1 MSMRGITR
9 SFGAVLA
16 ILAVGTVVPA
26 GRAGAAEPAVAL
38 EGSTHVL
45 TFTSP
50 PVYDVSEND
59 SSSNGSINNVTLV
72 DQDQKG
78 NIDGVIVDQGS
89 SITLTTNL
97 TGTIRRS
104 GDKTV
109 LKVKEQGTGDLG
121 NGDTMISRGTKRSVV
136 TQTWGGA
143 TIHSDIKIKTCS
155 FFKKPLSDKYS
166 KVCAGNAF
174 SHDGPYSRSGDWTV
188 RLDLE
193 QSASGELFGFGK
205 IITNVHSAEF
215 LRETDVIISG
225 QAKDE
230 GLAKI
235 KLSPL
240 FEGGDGP
247 VTIVAQLNG
256 AGDTTSHPAVLF
268 VMSVKGKLLGQKF
281 SEVFKEEL

>member
-1 MSMRGITR
+1 MGSTQR
-9 SFGAVLA
+9 SLGAVVA
-16 ILAVGTVVPA
+16 ILAMGTALTA
-26 GRAGAAEPAVAL
+26 GRAGAAEPDVDL

-50 PVYDVSEND
+50 PVYDVSEN
-59 SSSNGSINNVTLV
+59 SSSSAGSINNVTLV
-72 DQDQKG
+72 DQNLKG

-104 GDKTV
+104 GDTTV

-121 NGDTMISRGTKRSVV
+121 NGDKTTSRGTKRSVV
-136 TQTWGGA
+136 TQTFGGA

-155 FFKKPLSDKYS
+155 FFKKPFSDKYS

-193 QSASGELFGFGK
+193 QTPSGELHGFGK
-205 IITNVHSAEF
+205 ILTNVHSSEF
-215 LRETDVIISG
+215 VRETDVIIDG
-225 QAKDE
+225 IAKDE

-235 KLSPL
+235 KRSPL

-247 VTIVAQLNG
+247 VTIVAQING
-256 AGDTTSHPAVLF
+256 TAHPAVLF
-268 VMSVKGKLLGQKF
+268 VISVKGKLLGQKF
-281 SEVFKEEL
+281 SEVFHEEL